1 MTLGQRTYGYN
12 LKDADSENFKGEFTV
27 PARAVKEAAAELK
40 ADGIK
45 NATFYVGLFHNGP
58 CPTFD
63 ASVLIESLQIQ
74 AQGWEYGGEYAEGWL
89 DDVTNEDLCELE
101 NLLDKVFK
109 KWMHQHG
116 YNPTWRQLIAVAA
129 YQLIDGKPVL
139 IEKGIK

>member
-58 CPTFD
+58 CP
-63 ASVLIESLQIQ
+63 SVDVDVLLEELQTT
-74 AQGWEYGGEYAEGWL
+74 ATDWEYGGEYAEGWL
-89 DDVTNEDLCELE
+89 DDVTKEDRDELE
-101 NLLDKVFK
+101 TLVDKVFK

-116 YNPTWRQLIAVAA
+116 YNPTWSQLIAVDV
-129 YQLIDGKPVL
+129 YQLVDGKPVL

>member
-27 PARAVKEAAAELK
+27 PTRAVKEAAAELK

-58 CPTFD
+58 CPYVR
-63 ASVLIESLQIQ
+63 ASGLIEDLQIQ
-74 AQGWEYGGEYAEGWL
+74 AEESDYGGEYAEGWL
-89 DDVTNEDLCELE
+89 DDITKEDLYELE
-101 NLLDKVFK
+101 NSLDKVFK
-109 KWMHQHG
+109 KWMHQRG
-116 YNPTWRQLIAVAA
+116 YNPTWRQLIDVDV
-129 YQLIDGKPVL
+129 YQLVDGKPVL